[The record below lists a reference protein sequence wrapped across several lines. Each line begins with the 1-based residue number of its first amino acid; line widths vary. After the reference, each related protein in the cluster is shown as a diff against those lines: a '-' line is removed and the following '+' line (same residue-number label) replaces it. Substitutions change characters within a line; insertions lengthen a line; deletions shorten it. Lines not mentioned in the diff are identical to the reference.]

1 VGAKSS
7 VKEVKGDDGLTYEEL
22 TEYSVDKDIGVVT
35 PKVTRTLKGGTST
48 GPGDT
53 PTVEVPKVEVPKVDI
68 PKVDIPRAE
77 VPKVDTPKVDEPK
90 QDLPTDGK
98 PKVDAPKEGEDL
110 HPDNTLS
117 EDSRPPY
124 LEKKLTLNSPVFE
137 GKYKSLPKT
146 GLQETNT
153 TIAAVALLGIIGFLG
168 RKRFKNSNK

>member
-1 VGAKSS
+1 M
-7 VKEVKGDDGLTYEEL
+7 
-22 TEYSVDKDIGVVT
+22 T

-68 PKVDIPRAE
+68 PKVDIPKVEIPRAE

-90 QDLPTDGK
+90 VDTPKVDEPKQGLPTDGK